1 MERDEAL
8 GGNLR
13 HLHFGLVEFGIG
25 GGLSDGKPASPGEL
39 LADLEARLAADP
51 LVTLHL
57 ASELVASSGFMGNF
71 ASTLRDKDGRDSEI
85 RHGVVVVATGGREYR
100 GDEYGLG
107 SRPDIVTQQ
116 EFETRLAADETPDEV
131 VMIQCVGPAE
141 KYCGR
146 ICCTSALKNALV
158 LKRRH
163 PESRITILYKDIRT
177 YGFKERLYTQARE
190 AGILFVRYDDGRPP
204 LVPAVEPGER
214 LTVRAHEPILGRELE
229 LAADLLVLSTPV
241 VPHPAA
247 GDVAVRLKVPFDM
260 DGFFMEAH
268 AKLRPMDFLSEGIFM
283 AGMAHY
289 PKLLEEAIV
298 HARAAASRA
307 ATVLS
312 RDTITT
318 GGAVAAVDQEI
329 CVACLTCVRS
339 CPFGAPRI
347 AKDLAGVGAIAGA
360 AHIESA
366 LCQGCGLCVAA
377 CPAGAID
384 LRHFTDSQIMAKVDA
399 MFGPTGPQP
408 QPQPEPVG

>member
-1 MERDEAL
+1 
-8 GGNLR
+8 
-13 HLHFGLVEFGIG
+13 
-25 GGLSDGKPASPGEL
+25 
-39 LADLEARLAADP
+39 
-51 LVTLHL
+51 
-57 ASELVASSGFMGNF
+57 MGNF
-71 ASTLRDKDGRDSEI
+71 MATLQPLADGGQPIEV
-85 RHGVVVVATGGREYR
+85 RHGAAILATGGSEYR
-100 GDEYGLG
+100 GDEYGYG
-107 SRPDIVTQQ
+107 TDPGIVTQQ
-116 EFETRLAADETPDEV
+116 QFEAALAERDDADLPASV

-141 KYCGR
+141 RYCGR

-158 LKRRH
+158 LKRQH
-163 PESRITILYKDIRT
+163 PEARITILYKDIRT

-190 AGILFVRYDDGRPP
+190 AGILFVRYDDDHLPQIP
-204 LVPAVEPGER
+204 VVENGQRLKIRAYEPVLER
-214 LTVRAHEPILGRELE
+214 HLDLT
-229 LAADLLVLSTPV
+229 ADLLVLSTPV
-241 VPHPAA
+241 VPPQAIDEVAA
-247 GDVAVRLKVPFDM
+247 RLKVPFDM

-347 AKDLAGVGAIAGA
+347 AEDLAGVGDIPGA
-360 AHIESA
+360 ANIEQA

-384 LRHFTDSQIMAKVDA
+384 LRHFTNSQVMAKVDA
-399 MFGPTGPQP
+399 MFGAKQAE
-408 QPQPEPVG
+408 PELVS